1 MLSLYNEK
9 NALKNLKNKTF
20 LVDKTSNQVR
30 IIGGNFRGQKIT
42 FSNNQGLRPTGS
54 RIKETL
60 FNWLALSILDSNCLD
75 LFAGSG
81 SLGIESISRGAKSV
95 TMIEKSRSAFAAIK
109 NSCSRLGIKDV
120 SLVETDSMGWLTHK
134 NNLKSFDVVFLDP
147 PFDSDLISSCCEL
160 LEKNLF
166 LAKSAYIYI
175 ETTRNH
181 PIINVPDNWKL
192 LRGKNTGQV
201 AYKLYLRN

>member
-1 MLSLYNEK
+1 MKS
-9 NALKNLKNKTF
+9 LKNTTF
-20 LVDKTSNQVR
+20 LVNKTSNQVR

-42 FSNNQGLRPTGS
+42 FSNSQGLRPTGN

-60 FNWLALSILDSNCLD
+60 FNWLASSILNSNCLD

-95 TMIEKSRSAFAAIK
+95 TMIEKNRSAFVAIK
-109 NSCSRLGIKDV
+109 KSCSRLGIKDI
-120 SLVETDSMGWLTHK
+120 SLVETDSMKWLAHK
-134 NNLKSFDVVFLDP
+134 NDLESFDVVFLDP

-181 PIINVPDNWKL
+181 RILTVPDNWKL
-192 LRGKNTGQV
+192 VKEKNTGQV